1 VTFRIPIIMP
11 LPNRRLFASL
21 TVSTALVAFP
31 ALAEMT
37 KSLNINGATGLID
50 MPSGEAQDDAT
61 FSFSTS
67 VVGSVSR
74 ATLSFQITDR
84 LSASFRFQTWRDWN
98 TLFPAEEEKFS
109 DKSLDIRYL
118 LLKESTYLPSLTIG
132 LNDFTGQGLFSSEY
146 IAATKSFGERFKV
159 TAGLGWG
166 RLGSSGSIGQPFG
179 DRPPLAD
186 DDRGQPNVEQWFR
199 GDAAPFAGI
208 EYKLTDTW
216 TFKAEYSSDDYVLE
230 DDIRGI
236 IERDS
241 PFNFGLEYQKGPN
254 IRYGVYSLYGSE
266 IGFAFHLVLDP
277 KNRATGGV
285 MGAAPVAVKARPSR
299 SADPDAYDG
308 GWVTQADAGP
318 LLRKNLSKRLA
329 VDGIVIEDLAYTA
342 TTVQIRIRNN
352 RIDAGSQVI
361 GRTARA
367 LSHVMPASVE
377 VFEIVPVVNGIGAS
391 KVTIRRSDLEQ
402 LEFAPDNASA
412 LRQRVTVSDAGAFPA
427 GGIGDDGLYPRFT
440 WSLKPAFRMSEPLK
454 GDLGLRLAASYDIRP
469 GLVLSGSIYGR
480 LVGNVDRSGE
490 MSDSVLPHV
499 RSDGSR
505 YTKFG
510 NPALETLTL
519 AWYARPG
526 KDLFSRVTIGYLE
539 RMHAGV
545 SGEVLWK
552 PVDSRLALGAEL
564 NYSKQRDTDGGFGFD
579 EYDYDIVTG
588 HVSAYYDFGN
598 GYVGQLD
605 VGRYLA
611 GDVGATVSIDRV
623 FVNGWRVGA
632 FATVTDASASEFG
645 EGGFDKGIRFSV
657 PLNWALGNQTRN
669 TIGATL
675 RPNIGDGGAR
685 LDVNGR
691 LYDSIR
697 DYHTDVLDP
706 EWGRVWR

>member
-1 VTFRIPIIMP
+1 MLH
-11 LPNRRLFASL
+11 LPRRLLATL
-21 TVSTALVAFP
+21 AVTTVLSAGP

-67 VVGSVSR
+67 IVGSVSR
-74 ATLSFQITDR
+74 ATITFQITER
-84 LSASFRFQTWRDWN
+84 LSGSFRFQTWRDWN
-98 TLFPAEEEKFS
+98 TLDPMDEAKFEDRS
-109 DKSLDIRYL
+109 FDLRYL
-118 LLKESTYLPSLTIG
+118 LLKESRYLPSLTIG
-132 LNDFTGQGLFSSEY
+132 LNDFTGQGLYSSEY
-146 IAATKSFGERFKV
+146 LAATKSFGERFKV

-166 RLGSSGSIGQPFG
+166 RLGSYGSIGTPFG
-179 DRPPLAD
+179 DRPPVGD
-186 DDRGQPNVEQWFR
+186 DAGKPNVDQWFR
-199 GDAAPFAGI
+199 GEAAPFAGI
-208 EYKLTDTW
+208 EFKLSDTW
-216 TFKAEYSSDDYVLE
+216 TFKGEYSSDAYVLE
-230 DDIRGI
+230 EDRGI
-236 IERDS
+236 VDRSS
-241 PFNFGLEYQKGPN
+241 PFNFGFEYQKGPN
-254 IRYGVYSLYGSE
+254 VRYGIYSLHGSE
-266 IGFAFHLVLDP
+266 VGFAFHLVLDP
-277 KNRATGGV
+277 KNRATGGI
-285 MGAAPVAVKARPSR
+285 MGPAPVPVKARPSR

-308 GWVTQADAGP
+308 GWISQPDAGP
-318 LLRKNLSKRLA
+318 LLRKNLAKRLA

-342 TTVQIRIRNN
+342 GTVQVRIRNN
-352 RIDAGSQVI
+352 RLDAGSQVI

-391 KVTIRRSDLEQ
+391 KVTIRRSDLEE
-402 LEFAPDNASA
+402 LEFAPDNANK
-412 LRQRVTVSDAGAFPA
+412 LREVTAFSDAGPWPA
-427 GGIGDDGLYPRFT
+427 DGVGDDGLYPRFT
-440 WSLKPAFRMSEPLK
+440 WGLRPAFRMSEPLK
-454 GDLGLRLAASYDIRP
+454 GDIGLRLSAAYDIQP

-480 LVGNVDRSGE
+480 LLGNVDRSGDP
-490 MSDSVLPHV
+490 SDSVLPHV

-505 YTKFG
+505 YAKFG

-526 KDLFSRVTIGYLE
+526 ENLYSRVTLGYLE

-552 PVDSRLALGAEL
+552 PVDSRFALGAEL
-564 NYSKQRDTDGGFGFD
+564 NYSRQRDTDGGFGFD
-579 EYDYDIVTG
+579 EYDYDVVTG

-605 VGRYLA
+605 VGKYLA
-611 GDVGATVSIDRV
+611 GDVGATVSLDRV

-632 FATVTDASASEFG
+632 FATLTDATAEEFG
-645 EGGFDKGIRFSV
+645 DGAFDKGIRFSV
-657 PLNWALGNQTRN
+657 PLNWALGNETRN

-675 RPNIGDGGAR
+675 RPEVGDGGAR

-697 DYHTDVLDP
+697 DYHTDALDP